1 MKLNQ
6 CTTSPQLGP
15 DLEQDG
21 GQLWHHLPAP
31 DQRSCAQLELQ
42 ETQPESLVRLL
53 NWILEWRVDKP
64 EGPQLCQFILC
75 FGNSERLLSFQ
86 FRLKT
91 SIQSHKTPSAST
103 AKLFS
108 NKQ

>member
-64 EGPQLCQFILC
+64 EG
-75 FGNSERLLSFQ
+75 LSFVSSYSA
-86 FRLKT
+86 LG
-91 SIQSHKTPSAST
+91 IQKGFSASN
-103 AKLFS
+103 S
-108 NKQ
+108 D